1 DDEEGKQEKLPTD
14 EELPT
19 FADDE
24 EIDKEEQQDD
34 YVVDLGGSYVHYHR
48 GLDGK
53 LRSREY
59 LAEELISDDALTDE
73 DLQKGEQGKTVDL
86 DTLVAIRDILDADKD
101 PIHVPDFNGARTE
114 EQSPPS
120 SSALK
125 LHFSKSELDRYVEQR
140 KTGLRAKSIDWINR
154 AAQALWDCTR
164 GDISYQTMTA
174 LRTFALEKYKSVDSH
189 SKVLSF
195 ARAYLSHLAKTR
207 QDTRY
212 QSFNAYLDLPR
223 GLKERKTI
231 TSRIVTKDDINNVL
245 RHIKNAEQDGHLT
258 SQKSAQYSAFV
269 VFGAFSGQR
278 SESTMSRLRV
288 GQFRQAIASEK
299 PVLQV
304 ESSQDK
310 IKMAHYV
317 PIHHRT
323 IPFLQPLIEGRGDD
337 ERMFDYESLLMWI
350 KRQKIPM
357 SRFKGHFVLGDLRK
371 FAEQYGDIIQWEQ
384 SNRAYVLTHGVSG
397 VDWRFY
403 KHPLP
408 DSVYD
413 VYTKYWGSVSFK
425 T

>member
-1 DDEEGKQEKLPTD
+1 
-14 EELPT
+14 
-19 FADDE
+19 
-24 EIDKEEQQDD
+24 
-34 YVVDLGGSYVHYHR
+34 
-48 GLDGK
+48 
-53 LRSREY
+53 
-59 LAEELISDDALTDE
+59 
-73 DLQKGEQGKTVDL
+73 
-86 DTLVAIRDILDADKD
+86 
-101 PIHVPDFNGARTE
+101 
-114 EQSPPS
+114 
-120 SSALK
+120 
-125 LHFSKSELDRYVEQR
+125 
-140 KTGLRAKSIDWINR
+140 
-154 AAQALWDCTR
+154 
-164 GDISYQTMTA
+164 
-174 LRTFALEKYKSVDSH
+174 
-189 SKVLSF
+189 
-195 ARAYLSHLAKTR
+195 
-207 QDTRY
+207 
-212 QSFNAYLDLPR
+212 
-223 GLKERKTI
+223 
-231 TSRIVTKDDINNVL
+231 
-245 RHIKNAEQDGHLT
+245 
-258 SQKSAQYSAFV
+258 
-269 VFGAFSGQR
+269 
-278 SESTMSRLRV
+278 MSRLRV

>member
-1 DDEEGKQEKLPTD
+1 MSDDQQEKFPNKFSNNSADHD
-14 EELPT
+14 ET
-19 FADDE
+19 
-24 EIDKEEQQDD
+24 DKEEQLDD

-59 LAEELISDDALTDE
+59 LAEDLIDEDVSDE
-73 DLQKGEQGKTVDL
+73 DLRTGEQVRTVDL
-86 DTLVAIRDILDADKD
+86 DTLTAIRDILEADKD
-101 PIHVPDFNGARTE
+101 PIRVADFNGARTE
-114 EQSPPS
+114 EQPSPS
-120 SSALK
+120 SSALN

-140 KTGLRAKSIDWINR
+140 KTGLRVKSIDWINR

-164 GDISYQTMTA
+164 GDISYQTTAA
-174 LRTFALEKYKSVDSH
+174 LRTFTLEKYKSVDSH